1 MARWLL
7 LSCLVFWSGPAARAA
22 DPSLPRRENIL
33 PPGTARPSAPP
44 DALAVLRASLEPP
57 QAPYSA
63 ELSVERREGPEGKVL
78 ARRLA
83 VRFSPPDLYRREIL
97 GPTGET
103 LQLIVEDGRNEWIYD
118 PARRKVWQGEPA
130 DPLFK
135 RFGPEEEFD
144 RLSENYDV
152 AIATGEPVAGRSTW
166 LLTLRARSDGALA
179 RRLWVDRRSSLLLR
193 TEAFRPDGSAAD
205 SMRFGRLQFEPP
217 QDRELFRFS
226 PPSGSTVVKRVEP
239 DYLALDEAKAAGVE
253 PRLPAWLPS
262 GYVFE
267 SLDVMAKGR
276 HNIVH
281 YRFSD
286 GIEVLSL
293 FQCPPRVRL
302 NLGARLSRRV
312 KLSVGRGYR
321 TRTAEGNVLSWSSG
335 GWRFVLV
342 GSASDETLK
351 RVAES
356 VR

>member
-7 LSCLVFWSGPAARAA
+7 LACMLFLGAGPAARAA
-22 DPSLPRRENIL
+22 S
-33 PPGTARPSAPP
+33 SP
-44 DALAVLRASLEPP
+44 DALDVLRASLEPP

-63 ELSVERREGPEGKVL
+63 ELTVERREGAEGATVTK
-78 ARRLA
+78 RLS
-83 VRFSPPDLYRREIL
+83 VRFNPPNLYRREIL
-97 GPTGET
+97 GPAGET
-103 LQLIVEDGRNEWIYD
+103 VQLIVEDGRTEWIYD
-118 PARRKVWQGEPA
+118 PARHKVWQAEPS

-135 RFGPEEEFD
+135 RFGPEEELD

-152 AIATGEPVAGRSTW
+152 AIATGERVAGRATW
-166 LLTLRARSDGALA
+166 LLTLRARADEMLT
-179 RRLWVDRRSSLLLR
+179 RRLWVDRKSSLLLR
-193 TEAFRPDGSAAD
+193 SQAFLPDGSPAD
-205 SMRFGRLQFEPP
+205 AMIFTRLQFGVA
-217 QDRELFRFS
+217 QDRTSFRFS
-226 PPSGSTVVKRVEP
+226 PPAGSAVAKRAEP
-239 DYLALDEAKAAGVE
+239 DYLALDEAKAAGVK

-276 HNIVH
+276 RNVVH

-286 GIEVLSL
+286 GIEVISL

-321 TRTAEGNVLSWSSG
+321 TRAPEGNVLSWNSG

-351 RVAES
+351 RMAES
-356 VR
+356 VP